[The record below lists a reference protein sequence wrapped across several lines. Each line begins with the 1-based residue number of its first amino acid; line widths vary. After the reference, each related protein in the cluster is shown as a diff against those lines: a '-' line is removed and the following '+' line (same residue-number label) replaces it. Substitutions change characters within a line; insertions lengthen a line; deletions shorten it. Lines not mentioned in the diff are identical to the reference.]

1 MYGKL
6 CKVIKFV
13 CTAHATCTCTCRSHV
28 FGYQWSTSTKITFCS
43 LHKENISTL
52 ISQYKNN
59 EIFLSLIISM
69 FAKTFED
76 YTVNLPKY
84 LPPKFYNFT
93 LQPSKIS

>member
-1 MYGKL
+1 MRKHFI
-6 CKVIKFV
+6 VIIEIYQ
-13 CTAHATCTCTCRSHV
+13 TAFISVSIQHRGGNIGGRGA
-28 FGYQWSTSTKITFCS
+28 KITFNT

-52 ISQYKNN
+52 NSQYKNN

-69 FAKTFED
+69 FAKTFQD

-93 LQPSKIS
+93 LQPS